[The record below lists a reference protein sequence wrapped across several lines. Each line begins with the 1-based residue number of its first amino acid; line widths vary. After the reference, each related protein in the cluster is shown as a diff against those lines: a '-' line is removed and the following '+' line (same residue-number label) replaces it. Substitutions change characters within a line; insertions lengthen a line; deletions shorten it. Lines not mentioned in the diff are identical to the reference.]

1 MRLRS
6 GLEDE
11 FLCMEEKFDFFVQY
25 DMVYVN
31 EVSFYEELSDIGKA
45 TERAVGEALSESGE
59 FLGCLTDVNGIFCN
73 SRAAC
78 LQLAAEI
85 LVFVGRGMDVN
96 HMETWELKELR
107 GTLKSKF
114 ARLKGSWE
122 NLLWYAIEY
131 DESAVFHE
139 ISELVWVTEEATN
152 EAKFYDPYWIAAL
165 TAGAAMQIALLS
177 QENHFQRKLE

>member
-1 MRLRS
+1 M
-6 GLEDE
+6 
-11 FLCMEEKFDFFVQY
+11 
-25 DMVYVN
+25 
-31 EVSFYEELSDIGKA
+31 
-45 TERAVGEALSESGE
+45 
-59 FLGCLTDVNGIFCN
+59 
-73 SRAAC
+73 
-78 LQLAAEI
+78 
-85 LVFVGRGMDVN
+85 VFVGRGTDVDPT
-96 HMETWELKELR
+96 EAWELKKMW